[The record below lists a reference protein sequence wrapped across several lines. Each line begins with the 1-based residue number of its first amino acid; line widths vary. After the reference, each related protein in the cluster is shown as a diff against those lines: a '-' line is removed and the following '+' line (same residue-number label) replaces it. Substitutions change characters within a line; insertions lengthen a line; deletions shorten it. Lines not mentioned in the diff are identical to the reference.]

1 MILLRPTFGFSEMF
15 TEVNHSGNI
24 QEFKTSLYRKFE
36 EEEKADLDLPE
47 GGGGDWSISTLVMQY
62 KDI

>member
-1 MILLRPTFGFSEMF
+1 MF

-47 GGGGDWSISTLVMQY
+47 GEGGLKYFHNCYTI
-62 KDI
+62 